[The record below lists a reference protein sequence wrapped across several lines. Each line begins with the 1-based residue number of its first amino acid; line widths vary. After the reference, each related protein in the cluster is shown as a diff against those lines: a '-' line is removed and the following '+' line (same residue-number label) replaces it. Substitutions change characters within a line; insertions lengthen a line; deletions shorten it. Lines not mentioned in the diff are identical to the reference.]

1 MKKFGKAIL
10 KFTLSLAAI
19 ALGYVAIN
27 LYSFYTEPEV
37 TTDNQDSHIESFK
50 KDYKIYSLASPKSLS
65 FCNENVPLDIL
76 DVKERLDR
84 ELLVNTYWQSN
95 TLLYLKRSA
104 RYFPIIK
111 PILKKNGV
119 PEDFKYLALIE
130 SGLENVVSPAGATG
144 FWQIMKTTGKEFGL
158 EINSKVDER
167 YHLEK
172 ATEFACEYLKQAK
185 AKFGTWTMAAA
196 SYNMGMNGLSTQ
208 LQRQKTNNYY
218 DLLLI
223 AETSRY
229 LFRILAVKQIMEN
242 AESYGFNV
250 RESDYYTNIETVN
263 IEVNQPIEDLALFAY
278 DNGVNYKILKQLN
291 PWLRDTSLP
300 NYSAKKYAIKLPK
313 NAETSG
319 MKVYKKPNLESDSLI
334 NGQ

>member
-37 TTDNQDSHIESFK
+37 ATVNQDSHIESFK
-50 KDYKIYSLASPKSLS
+50 KDYKIYSLSSPKSLS

-104 RYFPIIK
+104 RYFPIIE

-144 FWQIMKTTGKEFGL
+144 FWQIMKATGKEFGL

-196 SYNMGMNGLSTQ
+196 SYNMGMNGLSNQ
-208 LQRQKTNNYY
+208 LKRQKTNNYY

-229 LFRILAVKQIMEN
+229 LFRILAVKQILEN
-242 AESYGFNV
+242 ANSYGFNV
-250 RESDYYTNIETVN
+250 RTTDYYKTIETVN
-263 IEVNQPIEDLALFAY
+263 IEVNKPIEDLALFAY

-300 NYSAKKYAIKLPK
+300 NYSGKKYAIKLPK